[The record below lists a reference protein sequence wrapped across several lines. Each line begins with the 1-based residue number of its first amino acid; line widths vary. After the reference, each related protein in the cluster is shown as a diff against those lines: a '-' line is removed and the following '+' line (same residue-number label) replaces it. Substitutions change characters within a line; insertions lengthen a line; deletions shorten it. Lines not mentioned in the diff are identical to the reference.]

1 MTDLEIKQ
9 YIDKNKG
16 IINAQD
22 CVMNILNT
30 SHQIVSEKYDFNSKT
45 MILKT
50 PDNIFTFKLIL
61 GQL

>member
-22 CVMNILNT
+22 CIIDILNT
-30 SHQIVSEKYDFNSKT
+30 SYQIISKRYDFNSKT
-45 MILKT
+45 MKIRT
-50 PDNIFTFKLIL
+50 PDNIFTFKLIIE
-61 GQL
+61 